1 MLLYLL
7 IFIIAYLM
15 GSFPTAYLLLKYRHG
30 KDITKE
36 GSGNVGALNSFE
48 VTKSRMTGITVLLI
62 DFAKG
67 FLAVFLSRFI
77 GDDLFIAG
85 AIALNA
91 AVLGHCFSPWL
102 IFKGGRGLATAAGGA
117 VLLAPA
123 IFLVW
128 SLIWVIAFLFRRN
141 VHFGNISATF
151 LTALLTY
158 NSGEI
163 LNKYSF
169 PPAESETE
177 FIFAVITLM
186 IIILS
191 KHLDPLKEW
200 LKISQKSTS
209 RE

>member
-67 FLAVFLSRFI
+67 FLAVFLSRFS

-91 AVLGHCFSPWL
+91 AVLGH
-102 IFKGGRGLATAAGGA
+102 
-117 VLLAPA
+117 
-123 IFLVW
+123 
-128 SLIWVIAFLFRRN
+128 
-141 VHFGNISATF
+141 
-151 LTALLTY
+151 
-158 NSGEI
+158 
-163 LNKYSF
+163 
-169 PPAESETE
+169 
-177 FIFAVITLM
+177 
-186 IIILS
+186 
-191 KHLDPLKEW
+191 
-200 LKISQKSTS
+200 
-209 RE
+209 